1 MSFKPIKVII
11 LDEAD
16 FLTIQA
22 QASLRNVIETFSRTT
37 RFILTCNFIER
48 IIDPL
53 QSRCQTLKIVPP
65 SKFDIQKHLEKVAQ
79 KENIEYIV
87 DDLITIVSNN
97 YPDVRKMLNTVQVST
112 QDNIL
117 NLDTTA
123 LVSSNYMKKVLECLK
138 QSNPKFNDFRQII
151 ADANVKDFEEFLFDN
166 SLEYAPGK
174 EGMVAYHI
182 NEYSYQSN
190 FRIDKEINCMALI
203 NQLIKI

>member
-1 MSFKPIKVII
+1 M
-11 LDEAD
+11 
-16 FLTIQA
+16 
-22 QASLRNVIETFSRTT
+22 
-37 RFILTCNFIER
+37 
-48 IIDPL
+48 
-53 QSRCQTLKIVPP
+53 
-65 SKFDIQKHLEKVAQ
+65 
-79 KENIEYIV
+79 

-138 QSNPKFNDFRQII
+138 QSNPKFNDIRQII
-151 ADANVKDFEEFLFDN
+151 ADANVKDFEEFYRFLFDN